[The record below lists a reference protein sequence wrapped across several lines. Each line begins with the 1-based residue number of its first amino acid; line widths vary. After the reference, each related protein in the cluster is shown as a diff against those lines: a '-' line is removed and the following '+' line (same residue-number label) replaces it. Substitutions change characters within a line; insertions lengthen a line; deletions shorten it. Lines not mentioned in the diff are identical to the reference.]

1 MWQVNNTINKV
12 ILDKFHIKIII
23 PLFDFIIKLR
33 ENSYDR
39 ENFEDFEKEVSV
51 LLNANFPIVIFQKK
65 IKGKE
70 CYKLILNLLKTKT
83 LEQLQDQ
90 KIIFE
95 SQNSSIN
102 AGNYSL
108 LPENIP
114 EELYRIF
121 SQILYV
127 QCFDEDKCWEY
138 IQTGFKY
145 KKTDFHNNFKTEN
158 IGRTI
163 CSLCDTDTVIAKSN
177 GFVEHFLPRNR
188 FPYLSMNANN
198 LITSCN
204 ACNLGEEGKGA
215 GSVYPICSPFN
226 RQIGDNIIY
235 NIEIDKI
242 TITSREGNIAIENYL
257 DLMKLNNRFA
267 TKSVYNSSI
276 VRLNAEI
283 SSHQQLSK
291 LISVDNLLSYF
302 INSLESRKN
311 EGSYFFKKNYFG
323 DNYKEYMEQLKS
335 L

>member
-1 MWQVNNTINKV
+1 MWKVSNTRNKV
-12 ILDKFHIKIII
+12 ILDKFHSKIIV
-23 PLFDFIIKLR
+23 PLFDFIIKLK
-33 ENSYDR
+33 ENSYNR
-39 ENFEDFEKEVSV
+39 VNFEDFEQEILK
-51 LLNANFPIVIFQKK
+51 LLDPLFPKNIFK
-65 IKGKE
+65 IKHNEKE
-70 CYKLILNLLKTKT
+70 CYKLILDLLNSKT
-83 LEQLQDQ
+83 LNELKEQ
-90 KIIFE
+90 KIMFE
-95 SQNSSIN
+95 SQNSSID

-108 LPENIP
+108 THENVP
-114 EELYRIF
+114 DEFYRIF
-121 SQILYV
+121 SNILYSK
-127 QCFDEDKCWEY
+127 CFDDDACWEY

-145 KKTDFHNNFKTEN
+145 KRTDFHNNFKTEN
-158 IGRTI
+158 RNRTI

-177 GFVEHFLPRNR
+177 GIVEHFLPRNR

-215 GSVYPICSPFN
+215 GSVNPIWSPFS

-242 TITSREGNIAIENYL
+242 TITPREGNIAIDNYL
-257 DLMKLNNRFA
+257 DLLKLNNRFS

-302 INSLESRKN
+302 TNNLESRKN

-323 DNYKEYMEQLKS
+323 DNYKEYMEELTT